1 MGQSLA
7 SEVHMW
13 HPQTALG
20 GNLAELVSRL
30 DNSSFRIRRGLW
42 GLHTSLLTSFLAND
56 RFWGYLDYR

>member
-1 MGQSLA
+1 
-7 SEVHMW
+7 MW

-56 RFWGYLDYR
+56 RFWGNLDYR